1 MKRNILILVASASAF
16 LLSVA
21 CNRQIDYDFSSYATL
36 YRTSYSVDETA
47 GEVRVPVLLNN
58 SNGSEVQISVK
69 LNAGKA
75 VEGVDYE
82 LISPASGVLT
92 FSGETDSLDVVIGIT
107 AFKGE
112 FTGAKDFSL
121 ELGSLTENTPVGVL
135 KHAEF
140 TIMDLDDPRA
150 AFLGTWGGTMSGMYQ
165 YPSYDT
171 SFDVVADDSDNTYT
185 KLTFSTGIDPF
196 FYGMGLSKA
205 TYSAQMISA
214 TEVVVS
220 AEQANGYD
228 DVILLG
234 FNAPDPNAATEYD
247 HIRFSLQGDGTL
259 KQMNAYGAY
268 TSGRGGFYEIYL
280 GGVFSKQ

>member
-121 ELGSLTENTPVGVL
+121 ELSSLTANAPVGAL
-135 KHAEF
+135 KQADF
-140 TIMDLDDPRA
+140 TILDLDDPRA
-150 AFLGTWGGTMSGMYQ
+150 AFIGSWAGEITGQANGVWT
-165 YPSYDT
+165 T
-171 SFDVVADDSDNTYT
+171 SFEIKADETDKTYT
-185 KLTFSTGIDPF
+185 KIIIDAGLDPF
-196 FYGMGLSKA
+196 FVSNGFKDA
-205 TYSAQMISA
+205 TYTGI
-214 TEVVVS
+214 VS
-220 AEQANGYD
+220 EDKSGFTIPYGYSVGYNDFVLTGFEGGYVGYD
-228 DVILLG
+228 ITFAL
-234 FNAPDPNAATEYD
+234 NP
-247 HIRFSLQGDGTL
+247 DGTL
-259 KQMNAYGAY
+259 SNVIAY
-268 TSGRGGFYEIYL
+268 TGFSPSAGSVYEIYL
-280 GGVFSKQ
+280 PGGVFSKQ